1 MIIGEYPCCDG
12 PLMIWLPPDCPK
24 VEREI
29 CPHCGAAVW
38 HYLARLNPQ
47 SWTEAAF
54 LEEWEVDQE
63 TKSVKRK
70 KKP

>member
-1 MIIGEYPCCDG
+1 MIQ
-12 PLMIWLPPDCPK
+12 LPDNCPK
-24 VEREI
+24 VERET
-29 CPHCGAAVW
+29 CPHCGAVVW

-47 SWTEAAF
+47 SWTEAEF
-54 LEEWEVDQE
+54 MEEWEVDQA